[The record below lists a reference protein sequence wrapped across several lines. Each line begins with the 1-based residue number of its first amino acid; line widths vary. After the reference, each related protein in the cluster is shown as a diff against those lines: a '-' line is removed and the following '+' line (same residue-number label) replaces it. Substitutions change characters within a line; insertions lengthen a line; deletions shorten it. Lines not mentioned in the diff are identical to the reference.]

1 MFKQILGIIVTV
13 ISGIGLVLSGLGS
26 GLGLLFVGL
35 KLIGII
41 DWSWWYVTLPFSV
54 PIVSIIFYILGMILL
69 EQPKTRKRR

>member
-54 PIVSIIFYILGMILL
+54 PLVSMIFYILGMILL